1 MGNEMSASPSTGAQ
15 PKRTIFTTSARP
27 MKIGV
32 IVGLGEGEMGERT
45 PRYRDIENMAHAA
58 EQSGFDSFW
67 VADHLL
73 FRMPDQPELGTW
85 EAFTFLSALA
95 ATTSRIVLG
104 PLVACTSFR
113 NPALL
118 AKMADSLDEI
128 SNGRFILGLGAG
140 WHQPEYTAFGYP
152 FDHLASRFEEA
163 LKILV
168 PLLREGEVDFAG
180 QYYTARDCFLRPR
193 GPTPSGPPIWI
204 GAKQPRMLQL
214 SAQYADGF
222 NTVWH
227 RTPDKAAPRLEDFR
241 QACAERGRDVATV
254 ELSVGTL
261 AHILAPG
268 ESSKEDAQGLVGEAE
283 AVAEGLAA
291 FAALGTQHLIV
302 IISPEDIRGIERFG
316 KVIELLDQR
325 LQPR

>member
-1 MGNEMSASPSTGAQ
+1 MTESAPLGAA
-15 PKRTIFTTSARP
+15 PKRTIFTTSARQ
-27 MKIGV
+27 MQLGV

-45 PRYRDIENMAHAA
+45 PRYRDIENMARAA

-73 FRMPDQPELGTW
+73 VRMPDQPEVGTW

-95 ATTSRIVLG
+95 ATTSRILLG

-118 AKMADSLDEI
+118 AKMADGLDEI

-152 FDHLASRFEEA
+152 FDHLAGRFEEA
-163 LKILV
+163 LKIIV
-168 PLLREGEVDFAG
+168 PLLREGAVDFEG

-193 GPTPSGPPIWI
+193 GPTPNGPPIWI

-227 RTPDKAAPRLEDFR
+227 RTPETAAPRLDDFR
-241 QACAERGRDVATV
+241 QACAKQGRDVATV
-254 ELSVGTL
+254 DLSIGTL

-268 ESSKEDAQGLVGEAE
+268 ETRKADEKGIVGEAE
-283 AVAEGLAA
+283 EVAEGLAA
-291 FAALGTQHLIV
+291 FAALGVQHLI
-302 IISPEDIRGIERFG
+302 IIITPEDISGIERFG
-316 KVIELLDQR
+316 KVIELLDER
-325 LQPR
+325 LPPI